1 MKKNR
6 QAVTCHD
13 INGNSFEIS
22 VDQLSFRPSVYG
34 VIIKDG
40 KVLLS
45 KQWDGYDF
53 PGGAIELGETIHEAL
68 IREIKEE
75 TGLEVTVE
83 KSLLVTDSFFKLPIS
98 NKYVQSIL
106 LYYLCHV
113 VGGKIS
119 TNFSSREEKAYLG
132 NPEWIDLSE
141 LNKLKFYNSVD
152 VEELIRKA
160 KEVLK
165 AKGKCGHQP

>member
-1 MKKNR
+1 MKKNH
-6 QAVTCHD
+6 QVTCHD
-13 INGNSFEIS
+13 INGNLFKIS
-22 VDQLSFRPSVYG
+22 IDQLSFRPSVYG
-34 VIIKDG
+34 IIIKDE

-75 TGLEVTVE
+75 TGLEVAVE
-83 KSLLVTDSFFKLPIS
+83 KSLLVIDSFFRLPVS

-113 VGGKIS
+113 VSGKIS
-119 TNFSSREEKAYLG
+119 TNFSSKEEKAYLG

-141 LNKLKFYNSVD
+141 LNRLKFYNSVD

-160 KEVLK
+160 K
-165 AKGKCGHQP
+165 